1 MAKKKPIPKK
11 IAGVKVPKGL
21 RRSKILK
28 TMMAS
33 DVGRDLMAKAIT
45 AGAGAA
51 AAVLIDHRDEVI
63 DAGETTTR
71 KGKKAVGLARQAM
84 RSGFS
89 AAMDS
94 MKDTVYPA
102 GHKKKSANA
111 KSKPNKRAALH

>member
-1 MAKKKPIPKK
+1 MAKKKRIPKK

-21 RRSKILK
+21 RQSKILR

-33 DVGRDLMAKAIT
+33 NVGRDLLAKAIT

-51 AAVLIDHRDEVI
+51 AAVLVDHRDEVI

-71 KGKKAVGLARQAM
+71 KGKKAVGLARRAM

-94 MKDTVYPA
+94 MKDTVFPA
-102 GHKKKSANA
+102 GHKKKNANA
-111 KSKPNKRAALH
+111 ESKRRKRAALH